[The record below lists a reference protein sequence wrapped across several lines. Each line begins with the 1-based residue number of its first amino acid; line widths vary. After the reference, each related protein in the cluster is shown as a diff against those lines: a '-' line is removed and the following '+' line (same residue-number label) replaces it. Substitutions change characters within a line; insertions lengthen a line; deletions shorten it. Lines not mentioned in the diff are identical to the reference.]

1 MRRRK
6 PNVHLVRVLDDA
18 ELVAPLDDDAVLARE
33 VDLAPLASATGARVG
48 EGERAHD
55 DEDQLVQEPGA
66 GRDVRELQGGISTS
80 TSKARASTQAYPGL
94 EAAQRARA
102 VAVGRRPVHLQNADG
117 RQTPALRK

>member
-48 EGERAHD
+48 EGEGRTMMKISWCRNQA
-55 DEDQLVQEPGA
+55 PGGMYA
-66 GRDVRELQGGISTS
+66 SFKVRGISLCAHT
-80 TSKARASTQAYPGL
+80 R
-94 EAAQRARA
+94 
-102 VAVGRRPVHLQNADG
+102 
-117 RQTPALRK
+117 